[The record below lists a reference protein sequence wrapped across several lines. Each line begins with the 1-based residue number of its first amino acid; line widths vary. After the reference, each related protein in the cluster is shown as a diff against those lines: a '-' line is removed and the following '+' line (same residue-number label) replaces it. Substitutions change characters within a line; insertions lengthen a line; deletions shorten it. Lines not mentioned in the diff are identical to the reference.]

1 MLTVLRSRTYRNLFS
16 AQVIALLGTGLL
28 TVALGLL
35 AFDVSPDGAGA
46 VMGLAMTIKM
56 VAYVAVAP
64 VMSALVAR
72 KPRKPL
78 LITADLVRAA
88 VALCLPFVS
97 EAWQIYAL
105 IFLLQS
111 ASATFTPSFQAL
123 IPSVLPEEREY
134 TRALSLSRLAY
145 DMEALVSPMIAAL
158 LLAVIGYQDLFVG
171 TVVGFIGSAVL
182 VALTRLPRVDP
193 PPPAPFFERLT
204 GGTRRF
210 WAVPELRGLLGINL
224 VVAATTAMV
233 IVNTVVIVRAHLG
246 RDQGDLALL
255 LAAYGAGSMVLALAV
270 PRLLDRLPDRRVMLA
285 GAALL
290 PVTLGA
296 AAAVLT
302 WVDARPA
309 WPLLLG
315 LWFIMGAATSAVLT
329 PSARLLRRNST
340 EQTAPAVFAAQFSL
354 SHACFLLAY
363 PVAGVIGAWLGLPG
377 AAAVLVA
384 LAGVGLVWA
393 FMSWSVEPRVGA
405 DSAETIP
412 QWQVPRSTPRA
423 VAATGGPLPRTTPAS
438 RSVHMLDP

>member
-1 MLTVLRSRTYRNLFS
+1 MLTVLRNRTYRNLFT

-72 KPRKPL
+72 MPRNPL

-111 ASATFTPSFQAL
+111 ASATFTPAFQAL

-145 DMEALVSPMIAAL
+145 DMEALVSPMIAAM
-158 LLAVIGYQDLFVG
+158 LLAVVGYQDLFVG
-171 TVVGFIGSAVL
+171 TVVGFLGSAVL
-182 VALTRLPRVDP
+182 VAVTRLPQVTA
-193 PPPAPFFERLT
+193 PPPAPFLERLT
-204 GGTRRF
+204 SGTRHF
-210 WAVPELRGLLGINL
+210 WAAPELRGLLGINL

-233 IVNTVVIVRAHLG
+233 IVNTVVIVRARLG

-255 LAAYGAGSMVLALAV
+255 LAAYGAGSMLVALAV
-270 PRLLDRLPDRRVMLA
+270 PRLLDRLRDTRVMLA
-285 GAALL
+285 GAVIL
-290 PVTLGA
+290 PVALAMA
-296 AAAVLT
+296 AGILA
-302 WVDARPA
+302 WVDKALA
-309 WPLLLG
+309 WSMLLV
-315 LWFIMGAATSAVLT
+315 LWFVMGAATSAVLT

-340 EQTAPAVFAAQFSL
+340 EQTCPAVFAAQFSL
-354 SHACFLLAY
+354 SHACFLVTYPLA
-363 PVAGVIGAWLGLPG
+363 GLLGARMGLPWV
-377 AAAVLVA
+377 AAVLVGVA
-384 LAGVGLVWA
+384 LVGLGWA
-393 FMSWSVEPRVGA
+393 RRAWALGA
-405 DSAETIP
+405 E
-412 QWQVPRSTPRA
+412 
-423 VAATGGPLPRTTPAS
+423 AADEAFIRRGS
-438 RSVHMLDP
+438 RIIDA

>member
-72 KPRKPL
+72 MPRKPL

-171 TVVGFIGSAVL
+171 TVVGFIGSAIL
-182 VALTRLPRVDP
+182 VAVTRLPRVDP
-193 PPPAPFFERLT
+193 PPPAPFFVRLT
-204 GGTRRF
+204 GGTRLF
-210 WAVPELRGLLGINL
+210 WAAPELRGLLGINL
-224 VVAATTAMV
+224 VVAATTA
-233 IVNTVVIVRAHLG
+233 IA
-246 RDQGDLALL
+246 QG
-255 LAAYGAGSMVLALAV
+255 
-270 PRLLDRLPDRRVMLA
+270 
-285 GAALL
+285 GAA
-290 PVTLGA
+290 
-296 AAAVLT
+296 
-302 WVDARPA
+302 
-309 WPLLLG
+309 
-315 LWFIMGAATSAVLT
+315 
-329 PSARLLRRNST
+329 PS
-340 EQTAPAVFAAQFSL
+340 
-354 SHACFLLAY
+354 
-363 PVAGVIGAWLGLPG
+363 PVARTNRQRE
-377 AAAVLVA
+377 AAIRAAEAELA
-384 LAGVGLVWA
+384 KAGV
-393 FMSWSVEPRVGA
+393 
-405 DSAETIP
+405 
-412 QWQVPRSTPRA
+412 
-423 VAATGGPLPRTTPAS
+423 
-438 RSVHMLDP
+438 